1 MEVYEYLNQVE
12 KQIRQE
18 AVREEIRTELR
29 QHIEDQADFYQE
41 SGMSRKEAVE
51 RAVADMGD
59 PVETGVQ
66 LDMVHQPQLDKKLLI
81 SVAILLIVE
90 AGFQIIYYIRVEERP
105 FVFSSVAMSLFALIN
120 FFWMLMY
127 AKRSFFSQ
135 KFHKTST
142 WLGMWLT
149 IAVLAAFFKGMEFVA
164 VGNSARN
171 SPEAFQ
177 RMACMIATML
187 PALYGG
193 LVFGWRE
200 KKKGFAVLL
209 AIFGVDLLLGF
220 LLGGGI
226 YMALFILEHMVLLT
240 MGIRKN
246 WYGEKSKKL
255 LGKMWIL
262 ALVLFIAGTFMSFE
276 QYRNKYLW
284 KTNLQNYL
292 VTPDLPGILRALT
305 GEYFGLSICICAVLL
320 LGFFLWILLDI
331 RKLTN
336 DLCRMLCVG
345 IFCGFFMQT
354 LYSLICLGGM
364 GPYEYVFFP
373 ILSVWYSGTPV
384 MVWYHY
390 WFLGIFLNCHK
401 SDRIIPKK
409 MK

>member
-127 AKRSFFSQ
+127 TKRSFFSQ

-149 IAVLAAFFKGMEFVA
+149 
-164 VGNSARN
+164 
-171 SPEAFQ
+171 
-177 RMACMIATML
+177 
-187 PALYGG
+187 
-193 LVFGWRE
+193 
-200 KKKGFAVLL
+200 
-209 AIFGVDLLLGF
+209 
-220 LLGGGI
+220 
-226 YMALFILEHMVLLT
+226 
-240 MGIRKN
+240 
-246 WYGEKSKKL
+246 
-255 LGKMWIL
+255 
-262 ALVLFIAGTFMSFE
+262 
-276 QYRNKYLW
+276 
-284 KTNLQNYL
+284 
-292 VTPDLPGILRALT
+292 
-305 GEYFGLSICICAVLL
+305 
-320 LGFFLWILLDI
+320 
-331 RKLTN
+331 
-336 DLCRMLCVG
+336 
-345 IFCGFFMQT
+345 
-354 LYSLICLGGM
+354 
-364 GPYEYVFFP
+364 
-373 ILSVWYSGTPV
+373 
-384 MVWYHY
+384 
-390 WFLGIFLNCHK
+390 
-401 SDRIIPKK
+401 
-409 MK
+409 

>member
-135 KFHKTST
+135 NFHKTST

-149 IAVLAAFFKGMEFVA
+149 
-164 VGNSARN
+164 
-171 SPEAFQ
+171 
-177 RMACMIATML
+177 
-187 PALYGG
+187 
-193 LVFGWRE
+193 
-200 KKKGFAVLL
+200 
-209 AIFGVDLLLGF
+209 
-220 LLGGGI
+220 
-226 YMALFILEHMVLLT
+226 
-240 MGIRKN
+240 
-246 WYGEKSKKL
+246 
-255 LGKMWIL
+255 
-262 ALVLFIAGTFMSFE
+262 
-276 QYRNKYLW
+276 
-284 KTNLQNYL
+284 
-292 VTPDLPGILRALT
+292 
-305 GEYFGLSICICAVLL
+305 
-320 LGFFLWILLDI
+320 
-331 RKLTN
+331 
-336 DLCRMLCVG
+336 
-345 IFCGFFMQT
+345 
-354 LYSLICLGGM
+354 
-364 GPYEYVFFP
+364 
-373 ILSVWYSGTPV
+373 
-384 MVWYHY
+384 
-390 WFLGIFLNCHK
+390 
-401 SDRIIPKK
+401 
-409 MK
+409 

>member
-255 LGKMWIL
+255 LGEMWIL

-364 GPYEYVFFP
+364 GQYEYVFFP

>member
-1 MEVYEYLNQVE
+1 MP
-12 KQIRQE
+12 R
-18 AVREEIRTELR
+18 
-29 QHIEDQADFYQE
+29 
-41 SGMSRKEAVE
+41 
-51 RAVADMGD
+51 
-59 PVETGVQ
+59 
-66 LDMVHQPQLDKKLLI
+66 
-81 SVAILLIVE
+81 
-90 AGFQIIYYIRVEERP
+90 
-105 FVFSSVAMSLFALIN
+105 
-120 FFWMLMY
+120 
-127 AKRSFFSQ
+127 
-135 KFHKTST
+135 
-142 WLGMWLT
+142 
-149 IAVLAAFFKGMEFVA
+149 
-164 VGNSARN
+164 
-171 SPEAFQ
+171 EAFSL
-177 RMACMIATML
+177 RNFIRLLPGLAC
-187 PALYGG
+187 
-193 LVFGWRE
+193 GW
-200 KKKGFAVLL
+200 
-209 AIFGVDLLLGF
+209 
-220 LLGGGI
+220 
-226 YMALFILEHMVLLT
+226 H
-240 MGIRKN
+240 
-246 WYGEKSKKL
+246 
-255 LGKMWIL
+255 
-262 ALVLFIAGTFMSFE
+262 
-276 QYRNKYLW
+276 KYLW